1 MASSTPSSR
10 LCAAM
15 EKTSQW
21 YKLFSLFPMQ
31 NQYSSCHRVFSQ
43 DIPSDII
50 VQVGG
55 DTFRLHKFMLV
66 ANSGYIRRKVMESER
81 ADLGCIDLSDMPGG
95 AEVFEKAAK
104 FCYGMNFEISVHNVA
119 ALRCAAEYLQMTED
133 YGRGNLAE
141 RAEEFINQAA
151 VKTLPGAVALLG
163 SCEGSLLPMAEE
175 LRIVQRSVDAIS
187 LKACNEANNPTRS
200 PTDWWAGELAAL
212 APASLQKI
220 LSAMKSRGAAPKSLA
235 AAVVVYAEKSLAEL
249 LPLSSGAP
257 ASNQSGDARIRQRG
271 LLESLVHV
279 LPPHP
284 DAPLPV
290 GFICCLLRA
299 ALFLEA
305 SAACRRELE
314 QRASASLDQA
324 TVADLLTVSLDYAG
338 QRIVDL
344 DSARRIVA
352 SFAEREAGGGVACC
366 SAAVQKVARTVD
378 SFVGEIAT
386 DEELSVSKFAGIA
399 GALPKSARRFDDDLY
414 RAVDIYLKV
423 INYIYIALTSP
434 QAQMDKNIAQAHPG
448 LDEIE
453 REKVCNVMDPLK
465 LSYEARLHASQ
476 NKRLPLQI
484 VLHALYYDQLKLR
497 SGTDGEAAA
506 GALGVTL
513 GRDEGLKADVSLIRE
528 NEALRSEVAQMKM
541 YVSELQ
547 RGGGEGSGVKIG
559 SKKTSFFSSVSRTLG
574 KLNPFKQGSK
584 DTSNIDDGVGV
595 EVTKPRRRRFSI
607 S

>member
-21 YKLFSLFPMQ
+21 VL
-31 NQYSSCHRVFSQ
+31 SQ

-50 VQVGG
+50 VQVGD

-81 ADLGCIDLSDMPGG
+81 ANLGCIDLSDVPGG

-104 FCYGMNFEISVHNVA
+104 FCYGMNFEISVHNVT

-133 YGRGNLAE
+133 YSRGNLAE

-151 VKTLPGAVALLG
+151 VKTLPGAVALLR

-175 LRIVQRSVDAIS
+175 VRIVQRSVDAIS
-187 LKACNEANNPTRS
+187 LKAFNEANIPTRS
-200 PTDWWAGELAAL
+200 PPDWWAGELAAL

-220 LSAMKSRGAAPKSLA
+220 LSAMKSRGVAPKSLA

-257 ASNQSGDARIRQRG
+257 ASNHSGDARIRQCG

-299 ALFLEA
+299 ALFVEA
-305 SAACRRELE
+305 SAACRQELE
-314 QRASASLDQA
+314 QRASASLEQA
-324 TVADLLTVSLDYAG
+324 TVADLLTVSLDYSG
-338 QRIVDL
+338 ERIVDL

-352 SFAEREAGGGVACC
+352 SFAEREAGGGGGALYGGGGGVACC

-378 SFVGEIAT
+378 GFVGEIAT

-414 RAVDIYLKV
+414 RAVDIYLK
-423 INYIYIALTSP
+423 
-434 QAQMDKNIAQAHPG
+434 AHPG
-448 LDEIE
+448 LAEIE
-453 REKVCNVMDPLK
+453 REKVCSVMDPLK

-497 SGTDGEAAA
+497 SGIDGEAAA

-528 NEALRSEVAQMKM
+528 NETLRSELAKMKM

-547 RGGGEGSGVKIG
+547 RGGGGGGGEGSGVKIG

-595 EVTKPRRRRFSI
+595 DVTKPRRRRFSI

>member
-21 YKLFSLFPMQ
+21 
-31 NQYSSCHRVFSQ
+31 VFSQ

-414 RAVDIYLKV
+414 RAVDIYLK
-423 INYIYIALTSP
+423 
-434 QAQMDKNIAQAHPG
+434 AHPG

>member
-21 YKLFSLFPMQ
+21 VL
-31 NQYSSCHRVFSQ
+31 SQ

-50 VQVGG
+50 VQVGD

-81 ADLGCIDLSDMPGG
+81 ANLGCIDLSDMPGG

-133 YGRGNLAE
+133 YSRGNLAE

-151 VKTLPGAVALLG
+151 VKTLPGAVALLR

-175 LRIVQRSVDAIS
+175 VRIVQRTVDAIS
-187 LKACNEANNPTRS
+187 LKAFNEANIPTRS
-200 PTDWWAGELAAL
+200 PPDWWAGELAAL

-220 LSAMKSRGAAPKSLA
+220 LSAMKSRGVAPKSLA

-257 ASNQSGDARIRQRG
+257 ASNYSGDARIRQCG

-299 ALFLEA
+299 ALFVEA
-305 SAACRRELE
+305 SAACRQELE
-314 QRASASLDQA
+314 QRASASLEQA
-324 TVADLLTVSLDYAG
+324 TVADLLTVSLDYFG
-338 QRIVDL
+338 ERIVDL

-352 SFAEREAGGGVACC
+352 SFAEREAGGGGGALYGGGGGVACC

-378 SFVGEIAT
+378 GFVGEIAT

-414 RAVDIYLKV
+414 RAVDIYLK
-423 INYIYIALTSP
+423 
-434 QAQMDKNIAQAHPG
+434 AHPG
-448 LDEIE
+448 LAEIE
-453 REKVCNVMDPLK
+453 REKVCSVMDPLK

-497 SGTDGEAAA
+497 SGIDGEAAA

-528 NEALRSEVAQMKM
+528 NETLRSELSKMKM

-547 RGGGEGSGVKIG
+547 RGGGGGEGSGVKIG

-595 EVTKPRRRRFSI
+595 GVTKPRRRRFSI

>member
-21 YKLFSLFPMQ
+21 VL
-31 NQYSSCHRVFSQ
+31 SQ

-50 VQVGG
+50 VQVGD

-81 ADLGCIDLSDMPGG
+81 ANLGCIDLSDMPGG

-133 YGRGNLAE
+133 YSRGNLAE

-151 VKTLPGAVALLG
+151 VKTLPGAVALLR

-175 LRIVQRSVDAIS
+175 VRIVQRTVDAIS
-187 LKACNEANNPTRS
+187 LKAFNEANIPTRS
-200 PTDWWAGELAAL
+200 PPDWWAGELAAL

-220 LSAMKSRGAAPKSLA
+220 LSAMKSRGVAPKSLA

-257 ASNQSGDARIRQRG
+257 ASNHGGDARIRQCG

-299 ALFLEA
+299 ALFVEA
-305 SAACRRELE
+305 SAACRHELE
-314 QRASASLDQA
+314 QRASASLEQA
-324 TVADLLTVSLDYAG
+324 TVADLLTVSLDYFG
-338 QRIVDL
+338 ERIVDL

-352 SFAEREAGGGVACC
+352 SFAEREAGGGGGALYGGGGGVACC

-378 SFVGEIAT
+378 GFVGEIAT

-414 RAVDIYLKV
+414 RAVDIYLK
-423 INYIYIALTSP
+423 
-434 QAQMDKNIAQAHPG
+434 AHPG
-448 LDEIE
+448 LAEIE
-453 REKVCNVMDPLK
+453 REKVCSVMDPLK

-497 SGTDGEAAA
+497 SGIDGEAAA

-528 NEALRSEVAQMKM
+528 NETLRSELAKMKM

-547 RGGGEGSGVKIG
+547 RGGGGGGEGSGVKIG

-595 EVTKPRRRRFSI
+595 GVTKPRRRRFSI

>member
-1 MASSTPSSR
+1 NGSF
-10 LCAAM
+10 L
-15 EKTSQW
+15 
-21 YKLFSLFPMQ
+21 YFLFSL
-31 NQYSSCHRVFSQ
+31 S
-43 DIPSDII
+43 
-50 VQVGG
+50 
-55 DTFRLHKFMLV
+55 
-66 ANSGYIRRKVMESER
+66 
-81 ADLGCIDLSDMPGG
+81 
-95 AEVFEKAAK
+95 
-104 FCYGMNFEISVHNVA
+104 
-119 ALRCAAEYLQMTED
+119 
-133 YGRGNLAE
+133 
-141 RAEEFINQAA
+141 
-151 VKTLPGAVALLG
+151 
-163 SCEGSLLPMAEE
+163 
-175 LRIVQRSVDAIS
+175 
-187 LKACNEANNPTRS
+187 KACNEANNPTRS

-414 RAVDIYLKV
+414 RAVDIYLK
-423 INYIYIALTSP
+423 
-434 QAQMDKNIAQAHPG
+434 
-448 LDEIE
+448 
-453 REKVCNVMDPLK
+453 
-465 LSYEARLHASQ
+465 
-476 NKRLPLQI
+476 I

>member
-1 MASSTPSSR
+1 
-10 LCAAM
+10 
-15 EKTSQW
+15 
-21 YKLFSLFPMQ
+21 
-31 NQYSSCHRVFSQ
+31 
-43 DIPSDII
+43 
-50 VQVGG
+50 
-55 DTFRLHKFMLV
+55 MLV
-66 ANSGYIRRKVMESER
+66 ANSGYIRRKVMESDR
-81 ADLGCIDLSDMPGG
+81 ANLGSIDLSDVPGG
-95 AEVFEKAAK
+95 AEVFEMAAK
-104 FCYGMNFEISVHNVA
+104 FCYGVNFEISVHNVA

-133 YGRGNLAE
+133 YSRGNLAE

-151 VKTLPGAVALLG
+151 VKTLPGAVALLR
-163 SCEGSLLPMAEE
+163 SCEGPLLPMAEE
-175 LRIVQRSVDAIS
+175 VRIVQRSVDAIS
-187 LKACNEANNPTRS
+187 LKACNEANIPTRS
-200 PTDWWAGELAAL
+200 PPDWWAGELAAL

-257 ASNQSGDARIRQRG
+257 APNHSGDARIRLRG
-271 LLESLVHV
+271 PLESLVHV

-324 TVADLLTVSLDYAG
+324 TVADLLTVSLDFAG
-338 QRIVDL
+338 ERIVDL

-352 SFAEREAGGGVACC
+352 SFAEREARGGGGALYGRGGGVACC

-378 SFVGEIAT
+378 GFVGEIAT

-414 RAVDIYLKV
+414 RAVDIYLK
-423 INYIYIALTSP
+423 
-434 QAQMDKNIAQAHPG
+434 AHPG

-453 REKVCNVMDPLK
+453 REKVCSVMDPLK

-497 SGTDGEAAA
+497 SGIDGEAAA

-513 GRDEGLKADVSLIRE
+513 GREEGPKADVSLIRE
-528 NEALRSEVAQMKM
+528 NEALRSELAKMKM

-547 RGGGEGSGVKIG
+547 RGGGEGSGVKMG
-559 SKKTSFFSSVSRTLG
+559 SKKTSFFSSVSRRLG

-595 EVTKPRRRRFSI
+595 DVTKPRRRRFSI

>member
-10 LCAAM
+10 PCAAM
-15 EKTSQW
+15 EKTGQW
-21 YKLFSLFPMQ
+21 L
-31 NQYSSCHRVFSQ
+31 FSQ

-50 VQVGG
+50 VQVGD

-81 ADLGCIDLSDMPGG
+81 ANLGSIDLSDVPGG

-104 FCYGMNFEISVHNVA
+104 FCYGVNFEISVHNVA

-133 YGRGNLAE
+133 YSRGNLAE

-151 VKTLPGAVALLG
+151 VKTLPGAVALLR
-163 SCEGSLLPMAEE
+163 SCEGPLLPMAEE
-175 LRIVQRSVDAIS
+175 VRIVQRTVDAIS
-187 LKACNEANNPTRS
+187 LKACNEANIPTRS
-200 PTDWWAGELAAL
+200 PPDWWAGELAAL

-257 ASNQSGDARIRQRG
+257 APNHSGDARIRQRG
-271 LLESLVHV
+271 PLESLVHV

-324 TVADLLTVSLDYAG
+324 TVADLLTVSLDFAG
-338 QRIVDL
+338 ERIVDL

-352 SFAEREAGGGVACC
+352 SFAEREARGGGGALYGGGGGVACC

-378 SFVGEIAT
+378 GFVGEIAT

-414 RAVDIYLKV
+414 RAVDIYLK
-423 INYIYIALTSP
+423 
-434 QAQMDKNIAQAHPG
+434 
-448 LDEIE
+448 
-453 REKVCNVMDPLK
+453 KVCSVMDPLK

-497 SGTDGEAAA
+497 SGIDGEAAA

-513 GRDEGLKADVSLIRE
+513 GREEGPKADVSLIRE
-528 NEALRSEVAQMKM
+528 NEALRSELAKMKM

-547 RGGGEGSGVKIG
+547 RGGGGGGGEGSGVKMG
-559 SKKTSFFSSVSRTLG
+559 SKKTSFFSSVSRRLG

-595 EVTKPRRRRFSI
+595 DVTKPRRRRFSI